1 MNKYFHINAD
11 VGEGFGTEAEIIPL
25 VDSCN
30 IACGGHAGS
39 KEEISKAIVLAKKNG
54 VKIGAHPSYPDLKNF
69 GRISMEINLDE
80 LYKSLKQQLILFL
93 HESSHTLNHV
103 KAHGALYHDSA
114 NKSEIASLLIK
125 VILELCPHAI
135 IVTLPNS
142 ILEKL
147 GKENNLTI
155 WREGY
160 IDRRYHDN
168 GQLVSRANPFAT
180 LTRLEDLNQQFYTLI
195 NHQYVKTLEG
205 NILSLKVDTLCI
217 HGDHP
222 NAVRNLKSLI
232 IRFKQ

>member
-1 MNKYFHINAD
+1 
-11 VGEGFGTEAEIIPL
+11 
-25 VDSCN
+25 
-30 IACGGHAGS
+30 
-39 KEEISKAIVLAKKNG
+39 
-54 VKIGAHPSYPDLKNF
+54 
-69 GRISMEINLDE
+69 MEINLDE

-180 LTRLEDLNQQFYTLI
+180 LTTLEDLNQQFYTLI